1 MYNLTKWNVSSA
13 RCEFPSNYYSWR
25 NDISN
30 ETILLHSISDICEY
44 GNMYLSRET
53 RKVTLYLLFIIQKC
67 IYFVKLGPK
76 SSNFG
81 GPLQ

>member
-13 RCEFPSNYYSWR
+13 RCEFPSNYYSWP

-44 GNMYLSRET
+44 GNIFVVKQTREVTIIISYPSSR
-53 RKVTLYLLFIIQKC
+53 
-67 IYFVKLGPK
+67 
-76 SSNFG
+76 NA
-81 GPLQ
+81 